1 MPRSLGRVAA
11 AAAFVMASGCS
22 SNSSE
27 SCRGTVSTVTQ
38 TGNTLDAK
46 GSYNDGQP
54 VLMLSQNGNS
64 IRTVNASTTDDN
76 DATFDITGLAK
87 GVYTATWTMSCELGG
102 SATVTSSVPTITI
115 Q

>member
-1 MPRSLGRVAA
+1 MLRVLRAVVVMAAVTVAA
-11 AAAFVMASGCS
+11 GCS

-54 VLMLSQNGNS
+54 VLVLSQNGTN
-64 IRTVNASTTDDN
+64 IRTINASTTNDN
-76 DATFDITGLAK
+76 DATFDVTGLAK
-87 GVYTATWTMSCELGG
+87 GAYTATWTMACELGG